1 MEQRSPP
8 VHGVGDVIQPGG
20 RAGEVEVN
28 EGYRQPGAEDDVAR
42 AVVTVADQLGH
53 VAGALVAAPHG
64 VVRGRPAQG
73 RIVQL
78 PDQARQRG
86 EDILAGGFGRQRL
99 PRHITGDERQDLPAL
114 LVDPERHRRTGEPGA
129 VQVGQVGL
137 HRCGEGPDRPPHGVP
152 DTHDAGRDAVA
163 DQRFLVAG
171 AVATVRCHR

>member
-1 MEQRSPP
+1 M
-8 VHGVGDVIQPGG
+8 
-20 RAGEVEVN
+20 
-28 EGYRQPGAEDDVAR
+28 
-42 AVVTVADQLGH
+42 
-53 VAGALVAAPHG
+53 
-64 VVRGRPAQG
+64 
-73 RIVQL
+73 QL